1 MHLKP
6 FVWPSLAIILLAV
19 TTGQAAD
26 QPQWGQYHSRNMV
39 SEETGLPESC
49 DPATGKNIRWSVA
62 IGTQSY
68 ATPVVSQGRVIIGT
82 NNDEPRD
89 PRHGE
94 DGGVVL
100 CLDEKDGH
108 LCWQFVAPKLENDPY
123 LDWPHIGLCSPATV
137 ENGRV
142 YIVSNRAEVLCMSLL
157 GQGKILWRFDMPS
170 GVGIHPHDSAHSS
183 ILIDGEYLYL
193 NTGNGVDNTHRKIRS
208 PEAPSL
214 IVLDKASGRLVAKDD
229 ERIGPNIFHASWSA
243 PSEGVVN
250 GRSLVFFGG
259 GDGVCYALEAL
270 RPSETGDQVVKLK
283 QAWRFDGDPTAPK
296 KDIHS
301 YLTNRTESPSFI
313 SGMPVFYKSRIYLT
327 LGGDIWW
334 GKHKAW
340 LQCIDATGTGDISAK
355 NLVWSYAVNRHCC
368 ATPAIYAG
376 MVFVGDCG
384 HQFHCIDA
392 KTGKPYWTED
402 VKGDVW
408 GSALVADGRVY
419 LGTRRGD
426 LWTFAASKDK
436 KVLATAHL
444 GDPISGT
451 PVAANGTLYV
461 ATLSRLYAL
470 RADKQK

>member
-1 MHLKP
+1 MRLKS
-6 FVWPSLAIILLAV
+6 FVWPSLAMTVLAV
-19 TTGQAAD
+19 TTGHAAD

-39 SEETGLPESC
+39 SDETGLPESC
-49 DPATGKNIRWSVA
+49 DPATGKNIKWSIP

-89 PRHGE
+89 PKQTE

-100 CLDEKDGH
+100 CVDEKDGH
-108 LCWQFVAPKLENDPY
+108 FCWQFVSPRLGNDRY
-123 LDWPHIGLCSPATV
+123 LDQPHIGLCSPATV

-142 YIVSNRAEVLCMSLL
+142 YIVNNRAQVLCMSLL
-157 GQGKILWRFDMPS
+157 GHGEILWRFDMPS
-170 GVGIHPHDSAHSS
+170 GAGVYPHDSAHSS
-183 ILIDGEYLYL
+183 ILIDGNYLYL

-208 PEAPSL
+208 PDAPSL
-214 IVLDKASGRLVAKDD
+214 IVLDKTTGRLVARDD

-243 PSEGVVN
+243 PSAGVVS
-250 GRSLVFFGG
+250 GRSLIFFGG
-259 GDGVCYALEAL
+259 GDAACYALEAL
-270 RPSETGDQVVKLK
+270 HAGETSDHVIKL
-283 QAWRFDGDPTAPK
+283 QRAWRCDGDPTSPK

-301 YLTNRTESPSFI
+301 YVTNRKESPSVI
-313 SGMPVFYKSRIYLT
+313 SGMPVFYNNRIYVT

-340 LQCIDATGTGDISAK
+340 LQCINAAGSRDIAE
-355 NLVWSYAVNRHCC
+355 NRLVWSYAVNRHCC

-384 HQFHCIDA
+384 HQFHCVDA
-392 KTGKPYWTED
+392 DTGKPYWTQD

-436 KVLATAHL
+436 KVLATVHL
-444 GDPISGT
+444 GDPISST
-451 PVAANGTLYV
+451 PVAANGTLYI
-461 ATLSRLYAL
+461 ATLTRLFAL
-470 RADKQK
+470 RADK